1 MSIVYDIILLA
12 RKYCP
17 QTVDGFHFQ
26 SKYRQ
31 TFDLTQFL
39 EVQSCEYYLT
49 WNRKTT
55 ISATCMVVGV
65 FSKFCPLSL
74 SITMSYIPAVYLNWQ
89 MCVLNML
96 LQKWFIL
103 IIHYSKKCGQNII
116 KFYSALLTKG
126 SQKIT
131 TEFLLFFS
139 FTKKLPYIL
148 LAKKAAKI
156 SPKNLVDHVLKK
168 KVVAKTFPLF
178 YTEKNVAEVP
188 L

>member
-1 MSIVYDIILLA
+1 
-12 RKYCP
+12 
-17 QTVDGFHFQ
+17 
-26 SKYRQ
+26 
-31 TFDLTQFL
+31 
-39 EVQSCEYYLT
+39 
-49 WNRKTT
+49 
-55 ISATCMVVGV
+55 MVVGV
-65 FSKFCPLSL
+65 FPSSVLCLL

-96 LQKWFIL
+96 LQKLFIL

-126 SQKIT
+126 SQKIIK
-131 TEFLLFFS
+131 EFLLFFS
-139 FTKKLPYIL
+139 FTKKLPYII

-178 YTEKNVAEVP
+178 YNEKNVAEVP

>member
-1 MSIVYDIILLA
+1 
-12 RKYCP
+12 
-17 QTVDGFHFQ
+17 
-26 SKYRQ
+26 
-31 TFDLTQFL
+31 
-39 EVQSCEYYLT
+39 
-49 WNRKTT
+49 
-55 ISATCMVVGV
+55 MVVGV

-74 SITMSYIPAVYLNWQ
+74 SITMSHIPAVYLNWQ
-89 MCVLNML
+89 MSVLNMS

-139 FTKKLPYIL
+139 FTKK
-148 LAKKAAKI
+148 
-156 SPKNLVDHVLKK
+156 SPKNSVDHVLKK

-178 YTEKNVAEVP
+178 YTEKKGGQSTTIRKNYGSALKLNSNSP
-188 L
+188 KLG